1 LARGKK
7 YTADFSVLVDLR
19 LRYFQS
25 KQDAEGCRTSAEMWE
40 RLQPRDIGGFYKAAC
55 FRAITAAVIRAKD
68 RSPAGTSQAGREAD
82 QAVAWLQKAV
92 AAGFKDATAVK
103 KDDDLADLRSRDDF
117 KRLVAELEKA
127 GQKK

>member
-1 LARGKK
+1 
-7 YTADFSVLVDLR
+7 LR

-40 RLQPRDIGGFYKAAC
+40 RLQPRDIGGVYNAAC

-68 RSPAGTSQAGREAD
+68 RSLTGTSQADREAD

-103 KDDDLADLRSRDDF
+103 KDADLADLRSRDDF
-117 KRLVAELEKA
+117 KRLVMDLEAASDRK
-127 GQKK
+127 